1 MQPVIIVGGGLAGSE
16 AAWQLVRRG
25 IPVCMFEMRPKVPSP
40 AHQTDKLA
48 ELVCSNSL
56 GSNSADSAAGLLKE
70 ELRALDSIIM
80 KAAEE
85 FSVPAG
91 KALAVD
97 REKFSQFITET
108 LLKEPLFSLSRE
120 EVTEIPAGPCI
131 LASGPLTSPTLAE
144 KLQGL
149 LGQKHLYFFDAV
161 APVIELESVNMEIA
175 YRKDRY
181 ADYQG
186 GDYINC
192 PMDQE
197 EYVKFYEAL
206 ISAERA
212 PLHNLESE
220 AKYFEGCMPVEVIAS
235 RGRDT
240 LRFGPLR
247 PVGLENPKT
256 GSRPYAVVQIR
267 QDNRE
272 GTLYNIVGFQTN
284 LRWGEQK
291 RVFRMI
297 PGLEHAEFV
306 RMGVMHRNIYVDAP
320 RSLDVF
326 LRPKSRADLFL
337 AGQITGVEGYVES
350 TAMGA
355 VAAIGMYL
363 LLDGRPLLSWPP
375 ECAIGALLHRL
386 NDATNAKFNP
396 TNANMGIFPP
406 LPEKIKNREARTQRI
421 LARGREKFSLF
432 LSQNFP
438 ESERRADQKKII
450 LSK

>member
-1 MQPVIIVGGGLAGSE
+1 MQPVVIVGGGLAGSE

-25 IPVCMFEMRPKVPSP
+25 IPVRMYEMRPKVQSP

-56 GSNSADSAAGLLKE
+56 GSDSSDSAAGLLKE
-70 ELRALDSIIM
+70 ELRALNSIIM
-80 KAAEE
+80 KAAAE

-97 REKFSQFITET
+97 REKFSQFVTET
-108 LLKEPLFSLSRE
+108 LLKEPLFMLCRE
-120 EVTEIPAGPCI
+120 EVTEIPEGPCI
-131 LASGPLTSPTLAE
+131 LASGPLTSPSLAE
-144 KLQGL
+144 KLQGI
-149 LGQKHLYFFDAV
+149 LGQKYLYFFDAV
-161 APVIELESVNMEIA
+161 APVIEIESINMEIA

-181 ADYQG
+181 AEYEG

-197 EYVKFYEAL
+197 QYGKFYEAL
-206 ISAERA
+206 VTAERA
-212 PLHNLESE
+212 PLHDLESE

-256 GSRPYAVVQIR
+256 GIRPYAVVQIR

-291 RVFRMI
+291 RVFRLI
-297 PGLEHAEFV
+297 PGLERAEFV

-320 RSLDVF
+320 RSLDGF
-326 LRPKSRADLFL
+326 LRPKSRANLFL

-355 VAAIGMYL
+355 VAALGMFSL
-363 LLDGRPLLSWPP
+363 ISGKPLPVWPP
-375 ECAIGALLHRL
+375 ECAIGALLYRL
-386 NDATNAKFNP
+386 SDPTNAKFNP

-406 LPEKIKNREARTQRI
+406 LPEKIKNREQRIQKI

-432 LSQNFP
+432 WAQNFP
-438 ESERRADQKKII
+438 GT
-450 LSK
+450 

>member
-1 MQPVIIVGGGLAGSE
+1 MQPVVIVGGGLAGSE
-16 AAWQLVRRG
+16 AAWQLVMRG
-25 IPVCMFEMRPKVPSP
+25 IPVCMYEMRPKVQSP

-56 GSNSADSAAGLLKE
+56 GSDSADSAAGLLKE
-70 ELRALDSIIM
+70 ELRAFDSLIM
-80 KAAEE
+80 KAAAE

-108 LLKEPLFSLSRE
+108 LLKEPLFTLIRQ
-120 EVTEIPAGPCI
+120 EVTEIPEGPCI
-131 LASGPLTSPTLAE
+131 LASGPLTSPSLAE

-149 LGQKHLYFFDAV
+149 LGQKYLYFFDAV
-161 APVIELESVNMEIA
+161 APVIELDSVNMEIA

-181 ADYQG
+181 AEYEG

-197 EYVKFYEAL
+197 QYGKFYEAL
-206 ISAERA
+206 VSAERA
-212 PLHNLESE
+212 PLHDLESE

-272 GTLYNIVGFQTN
+272 GTLFNIVGFQTN

-297 PGLEHAEFV
+297 PGLERAEFV

-320 RSLDVF
+320 RSLDGF

-355 VAAIGMYL
+355 VAALGMYS
-363 LLDGRPLLSWPP
+363 LLSGKQLPVWPP
-375 ECAIGALLHRL
+375 ECAIGALLYRL
-386 NDATNAKFNP
+386 NDPTNAKFNP

-406 LPEKIKNREARTQRI
+406 LSEKIKNREQRTQTI
-421 LARGREKFSLF
+421 LARGREKFSHF
-432 LSQNFP
+432 LSQNFSDCTD
-438 ESERRADQKKII
+438 EEIKKG
-450 LSK
+450 